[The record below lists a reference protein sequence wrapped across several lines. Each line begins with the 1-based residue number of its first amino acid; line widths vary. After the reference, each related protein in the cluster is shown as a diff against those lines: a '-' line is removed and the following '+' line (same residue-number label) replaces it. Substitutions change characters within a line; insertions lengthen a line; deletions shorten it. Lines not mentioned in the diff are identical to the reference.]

1 MAKLTRTIECSCGA
15 SYTVPMYGDN
25 YDSYRCLN
33 CGRYSYPYQSYFW
46 YRLICILVILFLATL
61 VTVAVHSTYKEE
73 CSETTVPQ
81 VVWEKHVAEGNVRP
95 TWNIGDKVVNYVT
108 GKHGEIVGKNCGA
121 EHKWKIRY
129 SNHTSLHDA
138 RNLKNVAHPGT

>member
-1 MAKLTRTIECSCGA
+1 MDLVMAIIICSILL
-15 SYTVPMYGDN
+15 VM
-25 YDSYRCLN
+25 
-33 CGRYSYPYQSYFW
+33 
-46 YRLICILVILFLATL
+46 LVILIVSIMRDDIVSGAGLGL
-61 VTVAVHSTYKEE
+61 VSLIVLILLFTKHSTYKEE